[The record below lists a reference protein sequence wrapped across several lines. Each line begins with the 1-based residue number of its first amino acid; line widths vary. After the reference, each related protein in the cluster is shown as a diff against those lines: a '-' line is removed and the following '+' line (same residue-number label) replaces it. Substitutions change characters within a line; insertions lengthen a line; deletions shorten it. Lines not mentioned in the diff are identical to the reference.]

1 MPAAASSS
9 SKAAW
14 SEDDDRILRE
24 ELERGDGKLSWTVVA
39 RRAFPDGKF
48 SKGEC
53 VERWKMLSKPQPQ
66 KGPWTPAEDTQL
78 KALVAKY
85 GCEKWVMIANEIGTR
100 SGKQC
105 RERWHNHLD
114 PTINKG
120 DWTPEEDAL
129 IRELYAKIGSR
140 WAEMAKYLPGRPDN
154 AIKNH
159 WNASQVREKRARARS
174 IAAMEAL
181 EEEREAKAKAAATMA
196 AAAVAPTSD
205 LAIKGET
212 PSPAMSRSASNASL
226 SSARFAPYGRSSPM
240 NKSRSGSVSS
250 LSAFSPLR
258 TSTSVDT
265 LESSFHTLPS
275 PYASPVVDVMT
286 RSRSSST
293 YSTLGH
299 YGAAAVPYKR
309 SPPLPA
315 ISRDLEKEMGGDA
328 VETTEALALPIPP
341 DAQGTRP
348 TTPDRFHRPHANSSP
363 PIPVGVF
370 APVASYSAP
379 PSPPAHVSAPFQPL
393 YQAFQV
399 ADTWNHHH
407 LTFPPPMESTII
419 PYPRSH
425 QPILAP
431 LQIDPHHS
439 FDVYEASP
447 ALSYHDDSRFAS
459 PVDPLDPQQHAF
471 MSGSAGPFM
480 HEHGHAAHHGYL
492 HAPLYDV
499 DLPHPG
505 QGSMTPYIH
514 PQHLSTLDDENMYD
528 PPGTA
533 RQATFNR
540 EPLSAGSEPT
550 VLDEWGNVVSP
561 AFTAASAPSPHD
573 SGYATSGPYQH
584 SHRDSADFTHCP
596 PALYSPDLAGPS
608 STPSY
613 SYAPAPQPIQMPTDG
628 SPRPNLVRRDTAPP
642 AFAQDQTPGGAF
654 SPIDTSSTFSAFPTS
669 VPPTSTH
676 HRHTPSLPSASPYT
690 PPLDLSNRPPL
701 PDIPHP
707 QSLSATIPSTA
718 TFPSAGTP
726 SPSSPR
732 DRFRSH
738 SRQTPYNPL
747 HRHSLSVA
755 SGLSAPIDLASA
767 PYHDSSAPSSPA
779 QPQLTTNPL
788 TSEPMQK
795 VFSSPV
801 TGLAARWEG
810 LKINPDIAGF
820 TAMSSSSSAAM
831 QPHSQSL
838 PHPASM
844 PRSASGLGIA
854 MAGEADLEDEHRKPS
869 ASAGHP
875 TSGLMSVDEHGRA
888 TLPL

>member
-14 SEDDDRILRE
+14 SEDDDRTLRE

-196 AAAVAPTSD
+196 ATAVASASGF
-205 LAIKGET
+205 AIKGET
-212 PSPAMSRSASNASL
+212 PSPAMSRSTSNASL

-240 NKSRSGSVSS
+240 SKSRSGSVSS

-258 TSTSVDT
+258 TSTSGET
-265 LESSFHTLPS
+265 LESSIHTLPS
-275 PYASPVVDVMT
+275 PYASPVPDIMT

-299 YGAAAVPYKR
+299 YGAAAMPYKR
-309 SPPLPA
+309 SPPLRA

-328 VETTEALALPIPP
+328 ADTTDALALPLPP
-341 DAQGTRP
+341 AAQDTP
-348 TTPDRFHRPHANSSP
+348 PATPDRFRRPHANSSP
-363 PIPVGVF
+363 PIPTGVF
-370 APVASYSAP
+370 APMASYPAP
-379 PSPPAHVSAPFQPL
+379 PSPPSHVSAPFQPL
-393 YQAFQV
+393 HQAFQV

-407 LTFPPPMESTII
+407 LTLPPPMESTIL
-419 PYPRSH
+419 PHPRTH

-431 LQIDPHHS
+431 LQIDPHSS

-471 MSGSAGPFM
+471 MSGAGPFM
-480 HEHGHAAHHGYL
+480 HEHGHPAQHSFL
-492 HAPLYDV
+492 HASLYDV
-499 DLPHPG
+499 NLPHPG

-528 PPGTA
+528 DPPGTA
-533 RQATFNR
+533 RQATFSR
-540 EPLSAGSEPT
+540 GPLSTGSEPT

-628 SPRPNLVRRDTAPP
+628 SSRPNLLRRDTAPP
-642 AFAQDQTPGGAF
+642 AFTRDPTAGGAF
-654 SPIDTSSTFSAFPTS
+654 SPIDTPSTFSAFPTS

-690 PPLDLSNRPPL
+690 PPLDLSNHPPL
-701 PDIPHP
+701 
-707 QSLSATIPSTA
+707 A
-718 TFPSAGTP
+718 
-726 SPSSPR
+726 
-732 DRFRSH
+732 
-738 SRQTPYNPL
+738 
-747 HRHSLSVA
+747 
-755 SGLSAPIDLASA
+755 DLA
-767 PYHDSSAPSSPA
+767 
-779 QPQLTTNPL
+779 
-788 TSEPMQK
+788 SEPMQK
-795 VFSSPV
+795 LFSSPV

-810 LKINPDIAGF
+810 LKINTDIAGF
-820 TAMSSSSSAAM
+820 TATASSSSTAM
-831 QPHSQSL
+831 QPHTLSL

-844 PRSASGLGIA
+844 PRSGSGLGIA
-854 MAGEADLEDEHRKPS
+854 MTDGAEMEDEHRKPS
-869 ASAGHP
+869 VSNPSVSAGHP